1 MHLIKL
7 PALRMAC
14 VLTALLLTL
23 FSHSAS
29 SGTTADYLSYDA
41 YYEAH
46 PEQLGALKALGKA
59 VRSDPT
65 PISVAHTPVRIGI
78 IYPSLQVSDYWPRS
92 ISSFEQRLQA
102 LGIRYT
108 LKTRF
113 TKPNTEVDKQ
123 IRQIEEILAWQ
134 PDYLIYTLDSARQRS
149 MVERLIRGTNTKLI
163 LQNITT
169 PVREWGEKQPFMYIG
184 FDHAEGAKILARYH
198 TTRIPQGTGYGVVFR
213 SKGLVS
219 EMRGQTYIQEVGN
232 FHQLKA
238 SYYTDS
244 SRSGGYRAALQI
256 LTEHPDIRYIYACS
270 TDTALGS
277 VDALKEQ
284 GRNDVIVNGWG
295 GGAAELEA
303 LRKGEL
309 QVVLM
314 RMNDDNGVSMA
325 EAIKR
330 DLEGMPV
337 PLIYSGDF
345 AVLDSSMSSEEILQ
359 FERRAFRYSG
369 ITPH

>member
-1 MHLIKL
+1 MNVITICIRALHTLLITL
-7 PALRMAC
+7 MVAFSPLAL
-14 VLTALLLTL
+14 
-23 FSHSAS
+23 SGAS
-29 SGTTADYLSYDA
+29 GDYLSYDG
-41 YYEAH
+41 YYRAH
-46 PEQLGALKALGKA
+46 PQQLNAVQALTTA
-59 VRSDPT
+59 VRNDPD
-65 PISVAHTPVRIGI
+65 PIATAHETVRIGI

-92 ISSFEQRLQA
+92 IASFEKRLQA

-108 LKTRF
+108 LETRF

-123 IRQIEEILAWQ
+123 IQQIEELLAWQ

-149 MVERLIRGTNTKLI
+149 MVERLIRGTDTKLI

-198 TTRIPQGTGYGVVFR
+198 KSRIPQGTGYGVVFR

-232 FHQLKA
+232 YHHLKA

-244 SRSGGYRAALQI
+244 SRTGGYEAALRM
-256 LTEHPDIRYIYACS
+256 LNEHPDIGYIYACS

-277 VDALKEQ
+277 VDALKAL
-284 GRNDVIVNGWG
+284 GRDDVIVNGWG
-295 GGAAELEA
+295 GGAAELDA
-303 LRKGEL
+303 LRRGEL

-330 DLEGMPV
+330 DLQGLPV

-345 AVLDSSMSSEEILQ
+345 TVLDASMSGEEISEI
-359 FERRAFRYSG
+359 ERKAFRYSG